1 MKYKALFIDLDGT
14 ILDTLKDISFAVNY
28 SLSRHG
34 LPNKT
39 DEQIRS
45 YLGKGS
51 NYLIKCAIDNVDDEV
66 LFRSVY
72 DVYKNYYLDNF
83 ATYTKP
89 YDNALKVLLDFKNQG
104 GKIAL
109 ISNKPQD
116 IAIKLLDKFFPAVF
130 DVIYGQMTHIKTKPD
145 SESLILAMKDLNLCD
160 KKDILYVG
168 DSLVDY
174 QTAKNMGLD
183 LVLCLYGFEDK
194 EKLISTKAN
203 CIVSID
209 ELRRFY

>member
-14 ILDTLKDISFAVNY
+14 ILNTLQDISYAVNY
-28 SLSRHG
+28 SLTRHN
-34 LPNKT
+34 LANKT

-51 NYLIKCAIDNVDDEV
+51 DYLIKRAIDDVDDV
-66 LFRSVY
+66 ILFKSVY
-72 DVYKNYYLDNF
+72 DVYKHYYLNNF

-89 YDNALKVLLDFKNQG
+89 YDKALDVLLDFKKQG

-116 IAIKLLDKFFPAVF
+116 IAIKLLDKFFPGVF
-130 DVIYGQMTHIKTKPD
+130 DVIYGQMPHIKTKPD
-145 SESLILAMKDLNLCD
+145 SESLLLAMKDLNLHD

-174 QTAKNMGLD
+174 QTATNMDLD
-183 LVLCLYGFEDK
+183 VVLCLYGFEDK
-194 EKLISTKAN
+194 EKLIATKAN
-203 CIVSID
+203 CIASID